1 MFCKAGDFCVKF
13 LSYHLILLLTCLLL
27 SEISIRLLND
37 SLFAYFTQQI
47 LIKIFEFL
55 HPADRFFASQTCKR
69 FLEVSE
75 HYKFIDD
82 LQLSFSKIT
91 FGDNHEPVKDFLQSF
106 RSFSNLSF
114 SDVEFNE
121 CQKFWQKYGE
131 NVESLSINSCD
142 ITVRKLKMILKET
155 PNLSN
160 LRIENSRELF
170 MSGRL
175 FDETD
180 LMLEEVKTLSLP
192 QNRYLSDSLFSRM
205 TSVMPKLSSLDLSSN
220 SISFHRGLYKKFYP
234 KDADDEAGSESVFT
248 FHFIRKLIK
257 ARADKIKELNF
268 NSTLIDGNTLQ
279 TLSEI
284 EELQLTALNLRQC
297 DQLTNDGFI
306 GLIQVQP
313 HLTHLD
319 LTFSVRITDP
329 SIMLICETLKD
340 LKVLKLRRCRALTD
354 VSVKSIADLT
364 QLEVLD
370 ISECELITSAAI
382 IDGIGRN
389 RNEVLQK
396 LYLSALNICGK
407 AIMQITENIPNL
419 RVLDLSFCFNHVD
432 DVCVQMIMKNLVL
445 LRELNLDSCERISD
459 GGLTGMAMKEKME
472 NLGKNNYQLVVEDKP
487 EPIVSG
493 TINHPDPP
501 CHPNL
506 RISLRTKA
514 EEEIV
519 SDALRKKAM
528 MQMAIEIN
536 LDEHESSNYSIAR
549 LRGLRVLK
557 LGSCNKIS
565 DVSLIYNFKLPE
577 LKELNLSKCQQIS
590 VLGIKSLVENC
601 PSLEVL
607 NLSECHNISDKCI
620 ELIAMKLHRLTS
632 LNISR
637 CFQLTD
643 YSLDYIAVYCKR
655 IQDINLLG
663 CRSMSDEPHL
673 RLANAVSLKNVSVSK
688 PGPYAET
695 SAHIPPAPRMQ
706 SSSRNSFPFPL
717 PLPFRY

>member
-1 MFCKAGDFCVKF
+1 MC
-13 LSYHLILLLTCLLL
+13 
-27 SEISIRLLND
+27 
-37 SLFAYFTQQI
+37 YFYFFSVQI

-75 HYKFIDD
+75 HYKFSND

-91 FGDNHEPVKDFLQSF
+91 FGDSLAPGKDFAGSF
-106 RSFSNLSF
+106 RGFSNFSF
-114 SDVEFNE
+114 SDVEFND
-121 CQKFWQKYGE
+121 CQKFWQKHGE
-131 NVESLSINSCD
+131 GAESLSINSCD
-142 ITVRKLKMILKET
+142 ITVRKLKLILKET
-155 PNLSN
+155 SN
-160 LRIENSRELF
+160 LTSLKIENSRELF

-175 FDETD
+175 FDEND
-180 LMLEEVKTLSLP
+180 FMLEEVTSLSLP
-192 QNRYLSDSLFSRM
+192 QNRYLSDSLFSRI
-205 TSVMPKLSSLDLSSN
+205 TRVMPKLSALDLSSN

-257 ARADKIKELNF
+257 ARADKIKKLNF

-284 EELQLTALNLRQC
+284 EELQLTSLNLKQC

-306 GLIQVQP
+306 SLIKVQP

-329 SIMLICETLKD
+329 SLLQICESLKS

-354 VSVKSIADLT
+354 VSVKMVTDLPL
-364 QLEVLD
+364 LEVLD
-370 ISECELITSAAI
+370 ISECESITSAAI
-382 IDGIGRN
+382 IDGIASK

-396 LYLSALNICGK
+396 LYLSALNICDK
-407 AIMQITENIPNL
+407 AIRKITENIPNL

-432 DVCVQMIMKNLVL
+432 DICVQLIMKNLVL
-445 LRELNLDSCERISD
+445 LRELNLDLCERISD
-459 GGLTGMAMKEKME
+459 GGLTGMAMKEKIE
-472 NLGKNNYQLVVEDKP
+472 NLDKIQDPESVVDKP

-493 TINHPDPP
+493 TINLPEPSR
-501 CHPNL
+501 NQNFK
-506 RISLRTKA
+506 ISLRTKA
-514 EEEIV
+514 EEAIV
-519 SDALRKKAM
+519 GDALRKKAM
-528 MQMAIEIN
+528 MQMAMEIN
-536 LDEHESSNYSIAR
+536 LEDHESSNYSIAR
-549 LRGLRVLK
+549 LSGLRLLK

-577 LKELNLSKCQQIS
+577 LRELNLSKCQQIS
-590 VLGIKSLVENC
+590 VLGIKALVENC
-601 PSLEVL
+601 PSLEIL

-620 ELIAMKLHRLTS
+620 ELIATKLHRLTA

-643 YSLDYIAVYCKR
+643 YSLDYIAVNCKR
-655 IQDINLLG
+655 IQELNVLG

-673 RLANAVSLKNVSVSK
+673 RLANADSLKNISFSK

-695 SAHIPPAPRMQ
+695 SVPIPPAPRMQ